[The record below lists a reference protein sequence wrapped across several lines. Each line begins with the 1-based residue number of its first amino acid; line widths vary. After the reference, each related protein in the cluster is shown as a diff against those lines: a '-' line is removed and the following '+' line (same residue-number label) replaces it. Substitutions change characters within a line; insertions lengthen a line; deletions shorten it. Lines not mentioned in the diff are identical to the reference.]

1 MWGGKPWTP
10 SALSPPA
17 SGRVGLL
24 PSCPGQHTLSG
35 DSAGGV
41 SLIIPVSFHSAL
53 MQSLL
58 RMQSLILSCLSCPN
72 PVPALL
78 YMTGLQLGTSPA
90 VLAEGDKSMGVQ
102 ILFCMA

>member
-1 MWGGKPWTP
+1 
-10 SALSPPA
+10 
-17 SGRVGLL
+17 
-24 PSCPGQHTLSG
+24 
-35 DSAGGV
+35 
-41 SLIIPVSFHSAL
+41 